1 MARDLRKTLELSA
14 VLVFDEGST
23 PCVISDIS
31 KDGAYVSL
39 AIPDLVPERAV
50 LWMTPDGKVKRPCTI
65 VTRTLTG
72 VGVQFE

>member
-1 MARDLRKTLELSA
+1 MARALRKALELPA
-14 VLVFDEGST
+14 ALVFDDGSA

-39 AIPDLVPERAV
+39 ALPDLVPEKAV
-50 LWMTPDGKVKRPCTI
+50 LWMTPDGKVKRPCAI

-72 VGVQFE
+72 VGVLFE